1 MKKSIKHLTK
11 ITLESI
17 FNDLMYKNL
26 EETSIISE
34 AEITFKN
41 EIYGY
46 VKYSVSINDKSK
58 HCIHSYNDIQDVAEL
73 DFTLNSAVVE
83 LMYNSNNN
91 KLSNVTQ
98 TLNEAL
104 LDKQFTKLSY

>member
-46 VKYSVSINDKSK
+46 VKYSVSINDNSK
-58 HCIHSYNDIQDVAEL
+58 HCIHSYEDCPDVAEL
-73 DFTLNSAVVE
+73 DFTINSAVVE
-83 LMYNSNNN
+83 IMYSTNNN
-91 KLSNVTQ
+91 KLVNVTKA
-98 TLNEAL
+98 LNEAL
-104 LDKQFTKLSY
+104 LDKQFTNLKY

>member
-26 EETSIISE
+26 EETSIVSE

-46 VKYSVSINDKSK
+46 VKYSVSINDNSK
-58 HCIHSYNDIQDVAEL
+58 HCIHSYDDVQDVAEL
-73 DFTLNSAVVE
+73 NFTLNSAMVE
-83 LMYNSNNN
+83 LMYSSNN
-91 KLSNVTQ
+91 KLVNVTKA
-98 TLNEAL
+98 LNEAL
-104 LDKQFTKLSY
+104 LDKQFTNLSY

>member
-26 EETSIISE
+26 EETSIVSE
-34 AEITFKN
+34 AEITFEN

-46 VKYSVSINDKSK
+46 VKYSVSINDNSK
-58 HCIHSYNDIQDVAEL
+58 HCIHSYDDVQDFAEL
-73 DFTLNSAVVE
+73 NFTLNSAIVE
-83 LMYNSNNN
+83 LMYSTNNT
-91 KLSNVTQ
+91 KLVNVTKA
-98 TLNEAL
+98 LNEAL
-104 LDKQFTKLSY
+104 LEKQFTNLSY